1 MMKSLRITATFNDE
15 IATKFPVSGLNNA
28 IIIDD
33 VAGILHQV
41 IVEHKIVNDQLY
53 RRLTYTMKSMHS
65 GQDILTVKNR
75 SAQEL
80 LYPIA
85 LALSGNTLSD
95 RQFSK
100 DMLILPRDQVWDDEF
115 PEGDKEEESES

>member
-15 IATKFPVSGLNNA
+15 IATKFPVSGLSNA

-115 PEGDKEEESES
+115 PEDDKEE